1 MFVKCRDQSEL
12 SKYIREKTTNSDMY
26 YILIDEVQYAITNEE
41 LKSPENIRLYNV
53 LNGLM
58 RLRNARL
65 NFRTGR
71 NSYNGKHYIQRAFVP
86 RILR

>member
-1 MFVKCRDQSEL
+1 MFVKYRDQSEL
-12 SKYIREKTTNSDMY
+12 SKYIREKITNSDMY

-41 LKSPENIRLYNV
+41 LKNPENIRLYNV

-65 NFRTGR
+65 NFRR
-71 NSYNGKHYIQRAFVP
+71 NSYNGKHYI
-86 RILR
+86 

>member
-1 MFVKCRDQSEL
+1 
-12 SKYIREKTTNSDMY
+12 MY

-58 RLRNARL
+58 RLHNARL
-65 NFRTGR
+65 DFRTGR
-71 NSYNGKHYIQRAFVP
+71 NSYNGKHYI
-86 RILR
+86 

>member
-1 MFVKCRDQSEL
+1 MFVKYRDQSEL

-26 YILIDEVQYAITNEE
+26 YILIDEVQYAITNEK

-53 LNGLM
+53 LSGLM

-65 NFRTGR
+65 DFR